1 MAREAIQLVCGECK
15 RQNYISTRNK
25 KVQGS
30 ERLEITKFCK
40 WCGKH
45 VAHREKK

>member
-1 MAREAIQLVCGECK
+1 MPREAIQLACMECK
-15 RQNYISTRNK
+15 RLNYISTRNK

-30 ERLEITKFCK
+30 ERLEIKKFCK

-45 VAHREKK
+45 LPHREKK